1 MTKAQGLNQ
10 FGTIFNASDVNS
22 ELTKFGHN
30 LFNLQ
35 TDRDG
40 IHQKGHWGYCDKGE
54 GECPMSEID
63 QLLQT
68 VSK

>member
-1 MTKAQGLNQ
+1 MSTVSYIPIL
-10 FGTIFNASDVNS
+10 SVDDNS

-30 LFNLQ
+30 LFHLQ

-63 QLLQT
+63 ELLKT

>member
-1 MTKAQGLNQ
+1 MPNSLNK
-10 FGTIFNASDVNS
+10 GTIFNALDVHS
-22 ELTKFGHN
+22 ELTKFGRN
-30 LFNLQ
+30 LFHLQ

-54 GECPMSEID
+54 GECPMSEIE